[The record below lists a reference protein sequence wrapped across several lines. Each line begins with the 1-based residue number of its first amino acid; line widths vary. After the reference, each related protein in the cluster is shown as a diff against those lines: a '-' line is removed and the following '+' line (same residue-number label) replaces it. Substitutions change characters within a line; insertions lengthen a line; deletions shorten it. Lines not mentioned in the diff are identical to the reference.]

1 MKRLILAVALLCAL
15 LCAAWSVHA
24 EDAALPLIVNDT
36 APRATTMVVI
46 ISGDGGWAAIDKSLA
61 AQCNAAHLPVV
72 GLNSLQYFWRS
83 RTPDEAA
90 ADLERIITTY
100 SKRWNSARVLIIGY
114 SRGADVLP
122 FMINRLSRPAADRI
136 ALIALMGVSV
146 RVDFEFHL
154 TDWIRDAG
162 KGFEVRPEMERL
174 THPTLC
180 FFGTKEKESA
190 CLGAHSPAITPV
202 AMEGDHHFGGR
213 YDLIAKRILQ
223 ELK

>member
-1 MKRLILAVALLCAL
+1 VRRAIVALAL
-15 LCAAWSVHA
+15 LFATWRALP
-24 EDAALPLIVNDT
+24 EDAALPLIVNDVT
-36 APRATTMVVI
+36 PRAPTMVVI
-46 ISGDGGWAAIDKSLA
+46 LSGDGGWAAIDKSLA
-61 AQCNAAHLPVV
+61 ARFNAAHLPVA
-72 GLNSLQYFWRS
+72 GLNSLQYFWHS
-83 RTPDEAA
+83 RTPAEAS
-90 ADLERIITTY
+90 ADLERIITTF
-100 SKRWNSARVLIIGY
+100 SKRWNSARVVVIGY

-136 ALIALMGVSV
+136 ALIALLGVSL

-190 CLGAHSPAITPV
+190 CVGLHSRAITPV
-202 AMEGDHHFGGR
+202 AMEGDHHFDGR
-213 YDLIAKRILQ
+213 YDLIATRILQ